1 MTQKAGAPPERGV
14 LTWLISAP
22 LALVIALAISSMV
35 AWTLLGLPVAAYDPV
50 KMPGFFWYYRG
61 DPHVVKA
68 AAGGLVAGL
77 ALFGVTCFALWSRA
91 APLHGAARFAS
102 EAELKRH
109 GFRAREGIV
118 VGRKGG
124 RFLTFGGSEHVLVEA
139 PTRSGK
145 GVGIVIPNLL
155 TWAGSVVILDVK
167 RENYEATAGFRAK
180 YGQAVFLFNPTDREG
195 RTARYNPLAYI
206 DRSNPD
212 DVIIELQKI
221 AVMLFV
227 PTERGEAFWA
237 NGARTGFTG
246 VGAYLAQTSTEPL
259 TMGAIYRRLSEGD
272 ARNFFRRE
280 LAKPAL
286 NLSPACRT
294 ALADFASGSD
304 NSFADVKKTITN
316 VLGLWL
322 NPLVDAATQTS
333 DFDLR
338 DLRKRH
344 ISIYLGVS
352 PDELDRIAPLYN
364 LLFQQLIDLN
374 VRTLPDKTTP
384 VPVLV
389 ILDEFARLGRASVIA
404 SAFSYV
410 AGYGIR
416 LLPVIQ
422 SRSQLRGVYGEH
434 VADEIVANC
443 GVEVAFTPK
452 ELRVAN
458 ELSDRIGYVG
468 QESVTRSLT
477 INGWLANRSKSISE
491 QRRALMLPQE
501 LMQFPT
507 NRLILLRGGIPPIIG
522 TKIFYFKSRFFKKR
536 SFPPVVVP
544 ALERKAV
551 VQVSPAPPR
560 KGADKKPP
568 EAPPQAPET
577 EVIDISKY
585 PSLVID
591 TRTYKVGD
599 KIVGNLAQGNANG
612 GQTGRKQH
620 SGTEPE
626 RNAKAGSAKT
636 GARKTQAQS

>member
-22 LALVIALAISSMV
+22 LALVIALAISSMI
-35 AWTLLGLPVAAYDPV
+35 AWIILGLPVAAYDPI

-77 ALFGVTCFALWSRA
+77 ALLAVVAFALWSRT

-109 GFRAREGIV
+109 GFRAREGII
-118 VGRKGG
+118 VGRKSG

-167 RENYEATAGFRAK
+167 RENYEATAGFRK
-180 YGQAVFLFNPTDREG
+180 TYGQAVFLFNPTDREG

-212 DVIIELQKI
+212 DVIIELHKI

-246 VGAYLAQTSTEPL
+246 VGAYLAQTSAEPL

-304 NSFADVKKTITN
+304 NSFADTKKTITN

-322 NPLVDAATQTS
+322 NPLVDAATS
-333 DFDLR
+333 ANDFDLR

-344 ISIYLGVS
+344 MSIYLGVS

-374 VRTLPDKTTP
+374 VRELPDEKTP

-468 QESVTRSLT
+468 QESISTSRQLQ
-477 INGWLANRSKSISE
+477 GLFGNRSKTTSD

-501 LMQFPT
+501 LMQFP
-507 NRLILLRGGIPPIIG
+507 RHKLILLRGGIPPIIG
-522 TKIFYFKSRFFKKR
+522 TKIFYFKNRFFKKR
-536 SFPPVVVP
+536 AFPPPVVP
-544 ALERKAV
+544 PIERKIAV
-551 VQVSPAPPR
+551 VVQPPPTRKKAAPKPKASPAQ
-560 KGADKKPP
+560 
-568 EAPPQAPET
+568 PQKLEI
-577 EVIDISKY
+577 IDIAGH
-585 PSLVID
+585 PTPLFDV
-591 TRTYKVGD
+591 RTERDGD
-599 KIVGNLAQGNANG
+599 KV
-612 GQTGRKQH
+612 
-620 SGTEPE
+620 SGTVEE
-626 RNAKAGSAKT
+626 GSEH
-636 GARKTQAQS
+636 G

>member
-1 MTQKAGAPPERGV
+1 MTRRAGTSPDGGAVRLLIGV
-14 LTWLISAP
+14 P
-22 LALVIALAISSMV
+22 LGMLIALAIASMIGWV
-35 AWTLLGLPVAAYDPV
+35 ILGLPVAAYDPL
-50 KMPGFFWYYRG
+50 KMPQFVWYYRG
-61 DPHVVKA
+61 DPRVVKA
-68 AAGGLVAGL
+68 MAGGLAGGLTLLAGL
-77 ALFGVTCFALWSRA
+77 VYALWARG

-102 EAELKRH
+102 EREIKRH
-109 GFRAREGIV
+109 GFRSVAGIV

-145 GVGIVIPNLL
+145 GTGVVIPNLL
-155 TWAGSVVILDVK
+155 TWQGSVVVLDVK
-167 RENYEATAGFRAK
+167 RENFDASAGFRAH
-180 YGQAVFLFNPTDREG
+180 YGQQVFLFNPTDRQA

-206 DRSNPD
+206 DRSDPD

-221 AVMLFV
+221 ATMLFV
-227 PTERGEAFWA
+227 APDRGEAFWA
-237 NGARTGFTG
+237 NGARTGFVG
-246 VGAYLAQTSTEPL
+246 VGAWLTETSDEPL
-259 TMGAIYRRLSEGD
+259 TMGAIYRYLTEGD
-272 ARNFFRRE
+272 ARSFFRKE
-280 LAKPAL
+280 LADPRVS
-286 NLSPACRT
+286 LSTGCRT
-294 ALADFASGSD
+294 ALSDFAGGSD
-304 NSFADVKKTITN
+304 NSFADIKKTITN

-322 NPLVDAATQTS
+322 NPLVDAATSAS

-338 DLRKRH
+338 DLRKRP

-352 PDELDRIAPLYN
+352 PDELDRVAPLYN

-374 VRTLPDKTTP
+374 VRELPDGETP

-477 INGWLANRSKSISE
+477 INGLLANRSKSISE

-501 LMQFPT
+501 LMQFPSD
-507 NRLILLRGGIPPIIG
+507 RLILLRGGIPPIIG
-522 TKIFYFKSRFFKKR
+522 TKIFYFKSRFFKTR
-536 SFPPVVVP
+536 AFPPPVVFAPEKPVRVTL
-544 ALERKAV
+544 A
-551 VQVSPAPPR
+551 PAPFR
-560 KGADKKPP
+560 DMTP
-568 EAPPQAPET
+568 EELEGNPAHPLRPEDM
-577 EVIDISKY
+577 VAS
-585 PSLVID
+585 VN
-591 TRTYKVGD
+591 V
-599 KIVGNLAQGNANG
+599 V
-612 GQTGRKQH
+612 
-620 SGTEPE
+620 
-626 RNAKAGSAKT
+626 
-636 GARKTQAQS
+636 

>member
-1 MTQKAGAPPERGV
+1 MTRRAGTSPDGGAARY
-14 LTWLISAP
+14 LIAIP
-22 LALVIALAISSMV
+22 LGALIALAIASMIGWV
-35 AWTLLGLPVAAYDPV
+35 VLGLPVAAYDPL
-50 KMPGFFWYYRG
+50 KMPQFIWYYRG

-68 AAGGLVAGL
+68 MAGGLAGGLILLAGL
-77 ALFGVTCFALWSRA
+77 VYALWARG

-102 EAELKRH
+102 EREIKRH
-109 GFRAREGIV
+109 GFRSATGIV

-145 GVGIVIPNLL
+145 GTGIVIPNLL
-155 TWAGSVVILDVK
+155 TWQGSVVVLDVK
-167 RENYEATAGFRAK
+167 RENYDASAGFRAHH
-180 YGQAVFLFNPTDREG
+180 GQQVYLFNPTDRHG
-195 RTARYNPLAYI
+195 CTARYNPLAYI
-206 DRSNPD
+206 DRSDPD

-221 AVMLFV
+221 ATMLFV
-227 PTERGEAFWA
+227 APERGEAFWA
-237 NGARTGFTG
+237 NGARTGFAG
-246 VGAYLAQTSTEPL
+246 VGAWLAETSDEPM
-259 TMGAIYRRLSEGD
+259 TMGAIYRYLTEGD
-272 ARNFFRRE
+272 ARSFFKKQ
-280 LAKPAL
+280 LANPKL
-286 NLSPACRT
+286 GLSTGCRT
-294 ALADFASGSD
+294 ALADFAGGSD
-304 NSFADVKKTITN
+304 NSFADIKKTITN

-322 NPLVDAATQTS
+322 NPLVDAATSAS

-338 DLRKRH
+338 DLRKLH

-374 VRTLPDKTTP
+374 VRELPDDTTP

-458 ELSDRIGYVG
+458 ELSDRIGYIG
-468 QESVTRSLT
+468 QESVTKSLT
-477 INGWLANRSKSISE
+477 INGLLANRSKSISE
-491 QRRALMLPQE
+491 LRRALLLPQE

-507 NRLILLRGGIPPIIG
+507 DKLILLRGGIPPIIG
-522 TKIFYFKSRFFKKR
+522 TKIAYFSSRFFKSR
-536 SFPPVVVP
+536 AFP
-544 ALERKAV
+544 ALEV
-551 VQVSPAPPR
+551 PAAPKRTISTAPTALFR
-560 KGADKKPP
+560 DMTAD
-568 EAPPQAPET
+568 EA
-577 EVIDISKY
+577 DGH
-585 PSLVID
+585 D
-591 TRTYKVGD
+591 TRPMSQDDVLTKDCPSFLADMLTLDHNGNVSGLIEEGD
-599 KIVGNLAQGNANG
+599 ENG
-612 GQTGRKQH
+612 G
-620 SGTEPE
+620 
-626 RNAKAGSAKT
+626 
-636 GARKTQAQS
+636 

>member
-1 MTQKAGAPPERGV
+1 MTRKAGTSPDGGTARY
-14 LTWLISAP
+14 LIAIP
-22 LALVIALAISSMV
+22 LGLGIALAIASMIG
-35 AWTLLGLPVAAYDPV
+35 WLILGLPVAAYDPLKIPQFV
-50 KMPGFFWYYRG
+50 WYYRG

-68 AAGGLVAGL
+68 MAGGMVGGVTLLAGL
-77 ALFGVTCFALWSRA
+77 VYALWARG
-91 APLHGAARFAS
+91 APLHGAARFAN
-102 EAELKRH
+102 ERELKRH
-109 GFRAREGIV
+109 GFRSVTGIV

-145 GVGIVIPNLL
+145 GTGIVIPNLL
-155 TWAGSVVILDVK
+155 TWQGSVVVLDVK
-167 RENYEATAGFRAK
+167 RENFDASAGFRAH
-180 YGQAVFLFNPTDREG
+180 YGQQVFLFNPTDRQG

-206 DRSNPD
+206 NRSDPD

-221 AVMLFV
+221 ATMLFIA
-227 PTERGEAFWA
+227 PERGEAFWA
-237 NGARTGFTG
+237 NGARTGFAG
-246 VGAYLAQTSTEPL
+246 VGAWLAETSDEPL
-259 TMGAIYRRLSEGD
+259 TMGAIYRYLTEGD
-272 ARNFFRRE
+272 ARNFFKRE
-280 LAKPAL
+280 LANPE
-286 NLSPACRT
+286 LSLSTGCRT
-294 ALADFASGSD
+294 ALNDFAGGSD
-304 NSFADVKKTITN
+304 NSFADIKKTITN

-322 NPLVDAATQTS
+322 NPLVDAATSAS

-338 DLRKRH
+338 NLRKRH

-374 VRTLPDKTTP
+374 VRELPDEATP

-434 VADEIVANC
+434 LADEIVANC

-477 INGWLANRSKSISE
+477 INGLLANRSKSISD
-491 QRRALMLPQE
+491 QRRALLLPQE

-507 NRLILLRGGIPPIIG
+507 DRLLLLRGGIPPILG
-522 TKIFYFKSRFFKKR
+522 TKIFYYKSRFFKSR
-536 SFPPVVVP
+536 TFPSPIVP
-544 ALERKAV
+544 PLERHIRAAM
-551 VQVSPAPPR
+551 APPSFR
-560 KGADKKPP
+560 DLTDE
-568 EAPPQAPET
+568 EAEGNPAHPLTQDDIRT
-577 EVIDISKY
+577 EDY
-585 PSLVID
+585 PSFCADLLTLD
-591 TRTYKVGD
+591 H
-599 KIVGNLAQGNANG
+599 NGNASIIIEEGDENG
-612 GQTGRKQH
+612 
-620 SGTEPE
+620 
-626 RNAKAGSAKT
+626 
-636 GARKTQAQS
+636 